1 MEHVD
6 ITEKFLAYLKRH
18 HTGEGKA
25 VQSKGLEFR
34 FQMSGR
40 KIRDIVNE
48 LRCDGYPI
56 CSDENGYYYAANKK
70 EVMRS
75 ISQLNSRIEKISEAK
90 NGLVNACTNRFV
102 KLSLYSWF
110 FRFSFGRLVIQ
121 SSTILLGS
129 SASWRECL
137 CRNTSNS

>member
-6 ITEKFLAYLKRH
+6 ITEEFLAYLKRY

-90 NGLVNACTNRFV
+90 NGLVNALPLFTDSNCQIQLKVWMVRE
-102 KLSLYSWF
+102 
-110 FRFSFGRLVIQ
+110 REVI
-121 SSTILLGS
+121 
-129 SASWRECL
+129 RY
-137 CRNTSNS
+137 